1 MEVRC
6 PKASRSSF
14 SNDKDDETM
23 IIIII
28 AEKVYDFFL
37 VYLIA
42 VAVNKLQN
50 LNRNAYIQTA
60 GVSKV
65 KTQQIVLDFS
75 AKKLDN
81 DIC

>member
-1 MEVRC
+1 
-6 PKASRSSF
+6 
-14 SNDKDDETM
+14 M
-23 IIIII
+23 I
-28 AEKVYDFFL
+28 FFL